1 MQKWVAI
8 YPDKA
13 ACIILGAVVQ
23 KIVKPMGQVFTLQD
37 VEAVS
42 QIVFCGQMVFQ
53 LHALMKSLLLFLI
66 STNEILNDWW
76 IPVYEISLKI
86 SC

>member
-23 KIVKPMGQVFTLQD
+23 KIIKPMGQVFTLQD

-53 LHALMKSLLLFLI
+53 LHALVTSLLLFLI
-66 STNEILNDWW
+66 STNEISNDWW
-76 IPVYEISLKI
+76 IYEISLKI